1 MSELLTEQKMKR
13 SELNNYLREAKA
25 FFKKNKFELP
35 PWASWSPDQWKKKG
49 KECNEIRKNTLGWDI
64 TDFGSG
70 DFKKLGL
77 LLFTIRNGCYG
88 VKNGKPYAEKIMIS
102 RVNQITPTH
111 FHWNKM
117 EDIINRGGGDLVMRL
132 WKADKKEGL
141 SKDSFTVQVDG
152 VTRKIKPGGLI
163 RLKTGESIT
172 LEPYVYH
179 RFWAEKSM
187 CLIGEV
193 SMVND
198 DANDNRFYDKIGRFP
213 EIEEDVKPLHLL
225 CNEYP

>member
-1 MSELLTEQKMKR
+1 MKR
-13 SELNNYLREAKA
+13 SEVNNYLREAKD
-25 FFKKNKFELP
+25 FFKKHKFELP
-35 PWASWSPDQWKKKG
+35 PWAFWSPDQWKQKG
-49 KECNEIRKNTLGWDI
+49 TECDEIRNKKLGWDI
-64 TDFGSG
+64 TDFGG
-70 DFKKLGL
+70 GNFKKLGL

-88 VKNGKPYAEKIMIS
+88 DKKGKPYAEKIMIAK
-102 RVNQITPTH
+102 VNQLTPTH

-141 SKDSFTVQVDG
+141 SKENFTAQVDG
-152 VTRKIKPGGLI
+152 ITRKMKSGGVLKLKP
-163 RLKTGESIT
+163 GESIT
-172 LEPYVYH
+172 LEPYIYH

-193 SMVND
+193 STVND
-198 DANDNRFYDKIGRFP
+198 DANDNRFYDKIGRFS
-213 EIEEDVKPLHLL
+213 EIEENEKSLHLL

>member
-1 MSELLTEQKMKR
+1 VKR
-13 SELNNYLREAKA
+13 SELNAYLREAKA
-25 FFKKNKFELP
+25 FFAKHRFELP
-35 PWASWSPDQWKKKG
+35 PWAFWSPSDWKKKG
-49 KECNEIRKNTLGWDI
+49 LGCEEIKRNKLGWDI

-70 DFKKLGL
+70 NFEKTGL
-77 LLFTIRNGCYG
+77 LLFTIRNGEYG
-88 VKNGKPYAEKIMIS
+88 AKGGKTYAEKIMIS
-102 RVNQITPTH
+102 KVAQVTPTH

-117 EDIINRGGGDLVMRL
+117 EDIINRGGGDLVMKL
-132 WKADKKEGL
+132 WKADGNEKISKK
-141 SKDSFTVQVDG
+141 SFSVQTDG
-152 VTRKIKPGGLI
+152 ITRKLKSGDTL
-163 RLKTGESIT
+163 RLGPGESIT

-198 DANDNRFYDKIGRFP
+198 DSNDNRFHGKIGRFP
-213 EIEEDVKPLHLL
+213 EIEEDEKPLHLL